1 MLAELQNAGSV
12 KDQEKLATAN
22 KMISES
28 RQRIQMEEKASMDL
42 VKALLKIEVP
52 TF

>member
-1 MLAELQNAGSV
+1 LRRNATE
-12 KDQEKLATAN
+12 KDQEKLASAA
-22 KMISES
+22 KVIAES
-28 RQRIQMEEKASMDL
+28 RKHMQMEEKASMDL